1 MRKLQRTLKMTKLV
15 VYSETLI
22 DFQEHL
28 WTFIGAFV
36 GIGLIGY
43 IQSSYLPLND
53 NSFLIGSFGA
63 SAVLIYGVI
72 NSPLAQPRNLIG
84 GHVISAF
91 LGVTVNYLVP
101 VPWLAA
107 ALAVSTSIVAMQ
119 VTKTL
124 HPPGGA
130 TALIAVIGS
139 KEIKNLGY
147 GYVWSPVLTGVMI
160 LLTVALFINNVTANR
175 SYPKNKHWFKVWN
188 RKYVP
193 LRVKPLRT
201 VRTFLK
207 RILKVREGENL
218 WG

>member
-1 MRKLQRTLKMTKLV
+1 MRNKLARTLKMTKLV
-15 VYSETLI
+15 VYSETLV
-22 DFQEHL
+22 DFREHF

-43 IQSSYLPLND
+43 IQASYLSLSD
-53 NSFLIGSFGA
+53 NNFLVGSFGA
-63 SAVLIYGVI
+63 SAVLIYGVV

-84 GHVISAF
+84 GHVVSAF
-91 LGVTVNYLVP
+91 LGVTVNNVVP

-107 ALAVSTSIVAMQ
+107 ALAVSSSIVLMQ

-139 KEIKNLGY
+139 EKVKNLGY
-147 GYVWSPVLTGVMI
+147 LYVFSPILTGVMI
-160 LLTVALFINNVTANR
+160 LLSVALIFNNITDKR
-175 SYPKNKHWFKVWN
+175 SYPQNKHWFKVWN
-188 RKYVP
+188 RTYVP

-201 VRTFLK
+201 VRRLL
-207 RILKVREGENL
+207 RRSGLMR
-218 WG
+218 